1 MLRGAAYGK
10 PLGTCRNFRACAGKA
25 VKLPGE
31 IHKRTAMTQSD
42 LFLLSLTRSQLE
54 IILVLV
60 ALYAIGAGLVLKR
73 IGFSAWWALFALIP
87 ITALAGIW
95 ALAFVRWPTPRS
107 TPD

>member
-1 MLRGAAYGK
+1 
-10 PLGTCRNFRACAGKA
+10 
-25 VKLPGE
+25 
-31 IHKRTAMTQSD
+31 MTQSD

-87 ITALAGIW
+87 VTALAGIW
-95 ALAFVRWPTPRS
+95 TLAFVRWPASRS
-107 TPD
+107 IPD

>member
-1 MLRGAAYGK
+1 
-10 PLGTCRNFRACAGKA
+10 
-25 VKLPGE
+25 
-31 IHKRTAMTQSD
+31 MTQSD

-95 ALAFVRWPTPRS
+95 ALAFVRWPAPRA

>member
-1 MLRGAAYGK
+1 
-10 PLGTCRNFRACAGKA
+10 
-25 VKLPGE
+25 
-31 IHKRTAMTQSD
+31 MTQSD

-95 ALAFVRWPTPRS
+95 ALAFVRWPAPRS
-107 TPD
+107 APD